1 MSKNVQR
8 GPFASIVWAIYL
20 LIRGRIHFPKNRLG
34 ETVGEGEDFQIFR
47 HMTLDPCQD
56 QPEKPGAIF
65 KVRFRFDSMSPEMN
79 IRTSLIP
86 IPFIVAQPGFRSKMW
101 ALGTETGEFQ
111 GIYEWDTVASAENYW
126 TSFPMKLMKRR
137 AVPESLSYE
146 IEEVEFDKTN
156 PYGKYHLKD
165 FFIGNKEGK

>member
-1 MSKNVQR
+1 MRKGLQR
-8 GPFASIVWAIYL
+8 GPFSSIVRATYL
-20 LIRGRIHFPKNRLG
+20 LIQGRIHFPKDRLG
-34 ETVGEGEDFQIFR
+34 EIVNEGEDFEVFR
-47 HMTLDPCQD
+47 HMTLDPGQD

-65 KVRFRFDSMSPEMN
+65 KVRFQFASMSPEMN
-79 IRTSLIP
+79 KRTSRIP

-101 ALGTETGEFQ
+101 ALGRESGEFQ

-146 IEEVEFDKTN
+146 IEEVEL
-156 PYGKYHLKD
+156 P
-165 FFIGNKEGK
+165 IV

>member
-1 MSKNVQR
+1 MRKELQR
-8 GPFASIVWAIYL
+8 GPFSSIVRAIYL
-20 LIRGRIHFPKNRLG
+20 LLQGRIHFPKDRLG
-34 ETVGEGEDFQIFR
+34 ETVDEGEEFEIFR
-47 HMTLDPCQD
+47 HMTLDPGRD

-65 KVRFRFDSMSPEMN
+65 KVRFRFATMSPGMN
-79 IRTSLIP
+79 KRTSLIP

-101 ALGTETGEFQ
+101 TLGRESGEFQ

-146 IEEVEFDKTN
+146 IEEKEFEK
-156 PYGKYHLKD
+156 
-165 FFIGNKEGK
+165 

>member
-8 GPFASIVWAIYL
+8 GPFSSIVYAIYF
-20 LIRGRIHFPKNRLG
+20 LIQGRIHFPKDRLG
-34 ETVGEGEDFQIFR
+34 ETVNEGEDFEIFR
-47 HMTLDPCQD
+47 HMTLDLGKD

-65 KVRFRFDSMSPEMN
+65 KVRFQFASMSPEMN
-79 IRTSLIP
+79 KRTSRIP

-101 ALGTETGEFQ
+101 ALGRESGEFQ

-146 IEEVEFDKTN
+146 IEEVEL
-156 PYGKYHLKD
+156 P
-165 FFIGNKEGK
+165 IV

>member
-8 GPFASIVWAIYL
+8 GPFSSIVRAIYL

-65 KVRFRFDSMSPEMN
+65 KVRFQFATMSPEMN
-79 IRTSLIP
+79 KRTSLIP

-101 ALGTETGEFQ
+101 ALGRENGEFQ
-111 GIYEWDTVASAENYW
+111 GIYERDTVASAGSGRFSPFRNAGILRGQTLQDHSPGNQTVRFLDRFEC
-126 TSFPMKLMKRR
+126 RR
-137 AVPESLSYE
+137 VPDHQVSRFL
-146 IEEVEFDKTN
+146 
-156 PYGKYHLKD
+156 
-165 FFIGNKEGK
+165 

>member
-8 GPFASIVWAIYL
+8 GPFSSIVYAIYF
-20 LIRGRIHFPKNRLG
+20 LIQGRIHFPKDRLG
-34 ETVGEGEDFQIFR
+34 ETVNEGEDFEIFR
-47 HMTLDPCQD
+47 HMTLDLGKD

-65 KVRFRFDSMSPEMN
+65 KVRFQFASMSPEMN
-79 IRTSLIP
+79 KRTSRIP

-101 ALGTETGEFQ
+101 ALGQKSGEFL

-126 TSFPMKLMKRR
+126 ISFPMKLMKRR

-146 IEEVEFDKTN
+146 IEEVEL
-156 PYGKYHLKD
+156 P
-165 FFIGNKEGK
+165 IV